1 MIRSEYRPPR
11 CTLSRWKETSRSN
24 DLNGR
29 DRIGPSKA
37 ATSHATQIA
46 AGLAREQLRDHLVDH
61 VFGPPVTLCSV
72 SRDVDG
78 LLSLSVAIRR
88 DPERTYSAWAD
99 AAQRNASVDQQ
110 LFFELSELSLRRYAD
125 CTRYHVELCFLLTS
139 IARGETVELPA
150 VLGAT
155 RFARPPSRLRWIRNH
170 ILRLVRR

>member
-1 MIRSEYRPPR
+1 
-11 CTLSRWKETSRSN
+11 LK
-24 DLNGR
+24 GR

-37 ATSHATQIA
+37 ATSHATQIV

-61 VFGPPVTLCSV
+61 VFGPQVTLCRV
-72 SRDVDG
+72 SRDADG
-78 LLSLSVAIRR
+78 LISLSVAIGR
-88 DPERTYSAWAD
+88 DPECTYSAWAD
-99 AAQRNASVDQQ
+99 AAHRSASLDQQ

-125 CTRYHVELCFLLTS
+125 CTRYHMKLCFLLTS

-150 VLGAT
+150 MLGAT